1 MKAPQTELTTR
12 MQRPA
17 ELDLPR
23 VLVAAPSDAASFSIA
38 HALRDAGYVVRTTVT
53 GADTFRGLRNHRA
66 VELFVLDGCERP
78 RSVAATIEAVR
89 AMNWALPIILIA
101 PPDPELHAEANR
113 LGVEAILEAP
123 VAPDEIRR
131 AATRLVPV
139 VPEAELDLA
148 G

>member
-1 MKAPQTELTTR
+1 MKAAQTELTIR
-12 MQRPA
+12 KHRSA

-23 VLVAAPSDAASFSIA
+23 VLVAAPTDTASVSIA
-38 HALRDAGYVVRTTVT
+38 HALRDAAYAVSTTVT
-53 GADTFRGLRNHRA
+53 GEDTFRGLRNQQA
-66 VELFVLDGCERP
+66 IELLVLDGSERP
-78 RSVAATIEAVR
+78 RSVGATIEAVR

-101 PPDPELHAEANR
+101 PADPELHAEAKR

-131 AATRLVPV
+131 AAARLVPV
-139 VPEAELDLA
+139 VPEVELDLA